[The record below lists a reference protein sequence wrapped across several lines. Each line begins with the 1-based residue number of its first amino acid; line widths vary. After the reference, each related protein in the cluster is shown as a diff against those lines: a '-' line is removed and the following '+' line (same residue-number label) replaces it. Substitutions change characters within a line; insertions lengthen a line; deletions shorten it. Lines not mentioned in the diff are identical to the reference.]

1 MSEGEN
7 ILALFSTRVR
17 CAVYLHHVGQLVR
30 VQLLREAD
38 ATRDALVCIDAHFVP
53 KDLATQG
60 HQMVGVGPWKVDTL
74 RLQEFLRGNKAFR

>member
-1 MSEGEN
+1 MSESEN

-17 CAVYLHHVGQLVR
+17 RAVDLHYVGELVR
-30 VQLLREAD
+30 MQLLREAD

-74 RLQEFLRGNKAFR
+74 RLQEFLRGNEAFR